1 MSKRKLLVGVVAA
14 FAAAVAVGATAAA
27 SSAADG
33 QGFDRCPTDPS
44 VVIPG
49 PAICTF
55 PPFTGGGFFA
65 AGTRCD
71 FDVTVSWEATG
82 WIAFFDNPPRAVAHI
97 VSIGTATGNGHTL
110 VRTSRFTETASPIFV
125 ITDHGLLARYRL
137 PGGGTVT
144 VWAGYQQE
152 SIVPPEPEVFHG
164 NPPPGIDPADTAA
177 FCAALA

>member
-1 MSKRKLLVGVVAA
+1 MKAIHILAAILVVVVAA
-14 FAAAVAVGATAAA
+14 LAGTPSAVA
-27 SSAADG
+27 D
-33 QGFDRCPTDPS
+33 QPFDRCPTDPS

-55 PPFTGGGFFA
+55 DPFTGGGFFP

-82 WIAFFDNPPRAVAHI
+82 TIFFFENPPRAVAHI
-97 VSIGTATGNGHTL
+97 VEVGTATGNGHTL
-110 VRTSRFTETASPIFV
+110 VRTSRFTETASPIIVF
-125 ITDHGLLARYRL
+125 TDHGLLARYSL
-137 PGGGTVT
+137 PGGKTIT

-152 SIVPPEPEVFHG
+152 SIIPPQPEIFHG

-177 FCAALA
+177 FCAALT